1 MSDGLDNE
9 EREGAVSI
17 EEVEFLGVGRMDG
30 WERVVSL
37 LSMETRVS
45 AALAAWTAVHRVG
58 KSDVCVCGKVL
69 VCGSDRSN
77 C

>member
-37 LSMETRVS
+37 LSMKTRVS
-45 AALAAWTAVHRVG
+45 AALAA
-58 KSDVCVCGKVL
+58 
-69 VCGSDRSN
+69 
-77 C
+77 